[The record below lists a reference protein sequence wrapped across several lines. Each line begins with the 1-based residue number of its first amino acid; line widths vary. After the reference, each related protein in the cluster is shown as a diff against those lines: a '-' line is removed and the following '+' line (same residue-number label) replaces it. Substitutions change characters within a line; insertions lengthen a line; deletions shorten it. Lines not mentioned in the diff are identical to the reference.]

1 MALFFFFVAEY
12 YFCVYVCVCV
22 CVCVYHTFFI
32 HSSIDGHLNYFHIL
46 ANLNNVVMNLEGAY
60 AFVN

>member
-12 YFCVYVCVCV
+12 YFSLCVCV

-32 HSSIDGHLNYFHIL
+32 HSSTDGHLSYFHIL